1 MGRQNRQLTGF
12 TTGLPTVYEVGWKL
26 KGLRLVSL
34 DAEVESVWSLC
45 AVRGLK
51 TVLAGVI
58 GVRCPL
64 TLTLPLPLPLPLYV
78 EESEPK
84 ERGGNVPDSGDRA
97 SALYLKPF
105 PFAVAA

>member
-1 MGRQNRQLTGF
+1 M
-12 TTGLPTVYEVGWKL
+12 

-51 TVLAGVI
+51 IVLAGVI

-64 TLTLPLPLPLPLYV
+64 TLTLPLPLPLPLPLYV